1 MTISGATFPTRSQS
15 SHEGKLQRL
24 STWQVQQVT
33 TTYTLRH
40 FFHGL
45 KKSKRNTGNRKSAV
59 SVNNLIQNVAANM
72 KDISLAFALY
82 NQTLTNGFKQLN
94 NELRK
99 LNDAADN
106 LVMRLAADDGAIVPD
121 NTPIQE

>member
-1 MTISGATFPTRSQS
+1 
-15 SHEGKLQRL
+15 
-24 STWQVQQVT
+24 
-33 TTYTLRH
+33 
-40 FFHGL
+40 
-45 KKSKRNTGNRKSAV
+45 
-59 SVNNLIQNVAANM
+59 M